1 MGTNLK
7 DVYFC
12 QMNRTT
18 ELSKKMSN
26 RNIPS
31 HQIGAS
37 YFGRPVDTYATLFP
51 ILDCH
56 LPKSNEPAKFPVYD
70 QHNMF
75 NPGQGAPFN
84 GFAKNV
90 DVETVLRNTVH
101 PLQKAPQSK
110 YIPGTRSDLFHN
122 QYLTQTTEKKN
133 MKNNLLFQKQ
143 VFNNFNPNRCG
154 LGYKLFN
161 NHTRVQTKDLPF
173 DGDDTRKNS
182 NINNTN

>member
-1 MGTNLK
+1 
-7 DVYFC
+7 
-12 QMNRTT
+12 
-18 ELSKKMSN
+18 
-26 RNIPS
+26 
-31 HQIGAS
+31 
-37 YFGRPVDTYATLFP
+37 
-51 ILDCH
+51 
-56 LPKSNEPAKFPVYD
+56 
-70 QHNMF
+70 MF
-75 NPGQGAPFN
+75 NPGQSAPFN
-84 GFAKNV
+84 GFSKNV

-110 YIPGTRSDLFHN
+110 YIPSTKSDMFHN

-161 NHTRVQTKDLPF
+161 NHTRVQTKDIPF